1 MWLSDTSVR
10 RPVLAT
16 VLSAL
21 LVAFGLLSFRTLP
34 LRELP
39 DVDPPVVSVITE
51 YRGASASVVENRVTR
66 EIEDRL
72 AGIEGIRTIE
82 AKSRE
87 GVSEITVEFE
97 LSRDIED
104 ATNDVRDRVSQSMD
118 DIPKEAEPPQIFK
131 AESDAHP
138 IMWLQLHGD
147 GLDTLALT
155 DYAERRLVDRIS
167 VVNGVARVVLSGA
180 KHYSMRSWL
189 DRSAL
194 ASRQLTVAD
203 VAAALRAENVEIPAG
218 RLESRE
224 RDITLRLERGYRT
237 PEDFEALV
245 VGAAA
250 PAT

>member
-97 LSRDIED
+97 L
-104 ATNDVRDRVSQSMD
+104 
-118 DIPKEAEPPQIFK
+118 
-131 AESDAHP
+131 
-138 IMWLQLHGD
+138 
-147 GLDTLALT
+147 
-155 DYAERRLVDRIS
+155 
-167 VVNGVARVVLSGA
+167 
-180 KHYSMRSWL
+180 
-189 DRSAL
+189 
-194 ASRQLTVAD
+194 
-203 VAAALRAENVEIPAG
+203 
-218 RLESRE
+218 
-224 RDITLRLERGYRT
+224 
-237 PEDFEALV
+237 
-245 VGAAA
+245 
-250 PAT
+250 